1 MEPHILVLGPI
12 VVQDA
17 TGLHTLGGE
26 RTHRFLAALTI
37 SANHAVAI
45 DRLVDVV
52 WGDDPPHDPEGSV
65 HTLASKVRHLLGPD
79 ALLLEDHS
87 YRLVVDPRQVDACRF
102 ELLVDQAQSTLDDDP
117 VATIQ
122 AAREGLGLWRGP
134 AYGGLAD
141 VDPFRI
147 EAIRLE
153 ELRTSLAELLVE
165 AQLAIDNTTWAI
177 PMVRSM
183 IAESPYR
190 EHLWA
195 MLIRALGR
203 AGRRREAATAYS
215 DYTATMAGIGLDPDP
230 AIGTELAR
238 ALGCDR

>member
-1 MEPHILVLGPI
+1 MEPQILVLGPI
-12 VVQDA
+12 AVRDA
-17 TGLHTLGGE
+17 TGLRPLGGD

-37 SANHAVAI
+37 SANHAVTI

-52 WGDDPPHDPEGSV
+52 WGDDPPGDPEGSV

-87 YRLVVDPRQVDACRF
+87 YRLVIDPLQVDACRF
-102 ELLVDQAQSTLDDDP
+102 ERLVDRAQCTGTDDP
-117 VATIQ
+117 DATIRG
-122 AAREGLGLWRGP
+122 ARDGLGLWRGP

-153 ELRTSLAELLVE
+153 ELRVSLAELLVD
-165 AQLAIDNTTWAI
+165 AQLATGNTTWAI

-183 IAESPYR
+183 ISESPYR

-195 MLIRALGR
+195 MLIRALGS
-203 AGRRREAATAYS
+203 AGRRREAATVYA
-215 DYTATMAGIGLDPDP
+215 DYAATMAGIGLDPDP
-230 AIGTELAR
+230 AIGAELAR
-238 ALGCDR
+238 ALACDR

>member
-1 MEPHILVLGPI
+1 MDPQILVLGPI
-12 VVQDA
+12 VVRDA
-17 TGLHTLGGE
+17 TGLRPLSGE
-26 RTHRFLAALTI
+26 RAHRFVAALTI

-52 WGDDPPHDPEGSV
+52 WDDDPPHDPEGSV

-87 YRLVVDPRQVDACRF
+87 YRLVIDPMQVDACRF
-102 ELLVDQAQSTLDDDP
+102 ERLVGQAQSTGTADP
-117 VATIQ
+117 DATIR
-122 AAREGLGLWRGP
+122 AAHDGLGLWRGP

-153 ELRTSLAELLVE
+153 ELRASLAELLVE
-165 AQLAIDNTTWAI
+165 AQLAAGNTTWAI
-177 PMVRSM
+177 PMVRSL

-195 MLIRALGR
+195 MLIRALGG
-203 AGRRREAATAYS
+203 AGRRHEAAMAYA
-215 DYTATMAGIGLDPDP
+215 DYTATMAGIGLEPDP
-230 AIGTELAR
+230 SIDAELAR
-238 ALGCDR
+238 VLGCGR